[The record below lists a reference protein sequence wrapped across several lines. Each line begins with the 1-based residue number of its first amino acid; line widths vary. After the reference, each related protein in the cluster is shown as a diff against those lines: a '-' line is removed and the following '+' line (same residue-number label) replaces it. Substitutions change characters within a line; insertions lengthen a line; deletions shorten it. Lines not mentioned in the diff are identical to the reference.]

1 MWVGGSPVCCKE
13 QEWERGMEIFE
24 VYREKHV
31 LTPSPFLIQ
40 SCDNILSLQKHSQMV
55 RTSKVIS
62 LVIYL
67 QLDKVMM

>member
-1 MWVGGSPVCCKE
+1 MRKGDGGFQSL
-13 QEWERGMEIFE
+13 
-24 VYREKHV
+24 YREACAEHAV

-40 SCDNILSLQKHSQMV
+40 SCDNIVSLQKHSQMV

-67 QLDKVMM
+67 QLDKFMM